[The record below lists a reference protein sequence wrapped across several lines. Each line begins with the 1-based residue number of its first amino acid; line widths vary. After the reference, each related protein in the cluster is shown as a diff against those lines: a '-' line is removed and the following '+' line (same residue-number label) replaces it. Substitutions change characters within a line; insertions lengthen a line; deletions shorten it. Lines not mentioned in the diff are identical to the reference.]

1 MPSMANITVKKNDGT
16 TDIVWT
22 AATPSA
28 GDNVPAIWRSE
39 TVGSAPAH
47 YPTLELRTR
56 YNGQK
61 TARRA
66 DINFVYPQIATDSTT
81 SLVSVVNRLPI
92 QTTAAVPMGMP
103 ASDINEAVAQYA
115 NLLKDALIQASLKA
129 GFAPT

>member
-22 AATPSA
+22 AACPSS
-28 GDNVPAIWRSE
+28 GDGVAAIWRSE

-47 YPTLELRTR
+47 YPTFELRSR

-61 TARRA
+61 TARRM
-66 DINFVYPQIATDSTT
+66 DGVFVYPETATDSTT
-81 SLVSVVNRLPI
+81 SLVSVVNRIPF
-92 QTTAAVPMGMP
+92 QFTAAIPQGTPSAV
-103 ASDINEAVAQYA
+103 INEAVSQFA
-115 NLLKDALIQASLKA
+115 NLLASTLIKDANKA

>member
-22 AATPSA
+22 AVCPSS
-28 GDNVPAIWRSE
+28 GDGVPAIWRSE

-47 YPTLELRTR
+47 YPALEMRTR

-61 TARRA
+61 TARRV
-66 DINFVYPQIATDSTT
+66 DFNFVYPQTATDSTT
-81 SLVSVVNRLPI
+81 SLVSVVNRVPI
-92 QTTAAVPMGMP
+92 QLSAAIPMNVP
-103 ASDINEAVAQYA
+103 ATVIAEAVSQAA
-115 NLLKDALIQASLKA
+115 NLLASTLVKDAMKA

>member
-1 MPSMANITVKKNDGT
+1 MPSMADITVKKNDGT
-16 TDIVWT
+16 TDIVWS

-47 YPTLELRTR
+47 YPTFELRTR

-66 DINFVYPQIATDSTT
+66 DGNFVYPQIATDTTT

-92 QTTAAVPMGMP
+92 QFTAAVPLGMP
-103 ASDINEAVAQYA
+103 ASDINEAVAQFA
-115 NLLKDALIQASLKA
+115 NLLKASLIQASLKA